1 MMAKRGTETLEA
13 KLTRYELEDP
23 IPRLD
28 PHLAAG
34 QSVIKVTAVL
44 YVPGSDRGE
53 HIGAF
58 TFPMEEAPIA
68 VHKLND
74 LLARAGGNGA

>member
-1 MMAKRGTETLEA
+1 MAKTTIESLDAT
-13 KLTRYELEDP
+13 LTRYELLDP

-44 YVPGSDRGE
+44 YSPGTKAGE
-53 HIGAF
+53 YVGAF

-68 VHKLND
+68 VHRLNEI
-74 LLARAGGNGA
+74 LNRRVGGNVR